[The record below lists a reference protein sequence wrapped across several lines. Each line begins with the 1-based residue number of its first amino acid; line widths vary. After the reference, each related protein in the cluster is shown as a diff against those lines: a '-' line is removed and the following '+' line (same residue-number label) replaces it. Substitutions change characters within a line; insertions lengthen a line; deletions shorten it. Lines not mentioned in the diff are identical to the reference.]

1 MVLSFSLMGGSVL
14 FLALIPSYAAIG
26 PAAPVLAVLA
36 RLVQGFALGGEV
48 GPNLAYLAEAAPAH
62 RRGLAVCLQGVSQ
75 QVAALAG
82 ALVGLLL
89 SLALPHAALE
99 TYGWR
104 IAFLL
109 GALTL
114 PVGLVLRGALHETLH
129 RPDMAAATAHAGRSA
144 PAQTKIVV
152 LCFLALSNATIATYM
167 QNYMTTF
174 AQNALHLGS
183 QIAFAASALPSATAI
198 GGGLLGGW
206 LSDRIGRKPVM
217 IGALLAF
224 SLATLPLFH
233 WIVSA
238 RTPAALLGGS
248 VLLALLSTPAWG
260 ALYGAM
266 TELTPKASR
275 GRSVALIYALAIGLF
290 GGTAQL
296 VVTGLIH
303 VTGDLMAP
311 GWYLLAADL
320 VGLGAVTLLPESA
333 PVKLAQM
340 A

>member
-152 LCFLALSNATIATYM
+152 LCFLALSNAT
-167 QNYMTTF
+167 
-174 AQNALHLGS
+174 
-183 QIAFAASALPSATAI
+183 SALPSATAI

>member
-1 MVLSFSLMGGSVL
+1 M
-14 FLALIPSYAAIG
+14 PR
-26 PAAPVLAVLA
+26 AP
-36 RLVQGFALGGEV
+36 
-48 GPNLAYLAEAAPAH
+48 
-62 RRGLAVCLQGVSQ
+62 
-75 QVAALAG
+75 
-82 ALVGLLL
+82 
-89 SLALPHAALE
+89 
-99 TYGWR
+99 
-104 IAFLL
+104 
-109 GALTL
+109 
-114 PVGLVLRGALHETLH
+114 
-129 RPDMAAATAHAGRSA
+129 
-144 PAQTKIVV
+144 
-152 LCFLALSNATIATYM
+152 
-167 QNYMTTF
+167 
-174 AQNALHLGS
+174 
-183 QIAFAASALPSATAI
+183 AI